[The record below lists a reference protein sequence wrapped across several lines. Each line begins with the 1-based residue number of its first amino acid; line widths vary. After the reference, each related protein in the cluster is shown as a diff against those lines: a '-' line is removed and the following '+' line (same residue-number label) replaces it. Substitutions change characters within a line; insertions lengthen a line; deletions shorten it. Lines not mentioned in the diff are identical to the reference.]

1 MCAAKIFVLNN
12 LFLSFKLQLIYVYIY
27 CLFYKSVISN
37 SFLALIWQSLIQR
50 PEVNI
55 STPVKE
61 FLAYGSDASVSFVKK
76 PLELNVPRLD
86 KVSQ

>member
-1 MCAAKIFVLNN
+1 MPFIH
-12 LFLSFKLQLIYVYIY
+12 LI
-27 CLFYKSVISN
+27 LHQQSV
-37 SFLALIWQSLIQR
+37 IQR

-76 PLELNVPRLD
+76 PLELHVPRLD
-86 KVSQ
+86 KVIYFTF